1 MMSAFKLMSAFKQ
14 WGVLLLCWL
23 PIMVLAWYGWHFSG
37 FYLFLIVLL
46 MATASLPLLLQWV
59 GNPDAADTPQADA
72 TTDTGSQNE

>member
-1 MMSAFKLMSAFKQ
+1 MIAAFKQ
-14 WGVLLLCWL
+14 WCVLLLCWL

-37 FYLFLIVLL
+37 FYLFLIVLV